1 MRNSKTVQLS
11 SIFHYFF
18 SRVPELLFQ
27 PSMIG
32 NEQAGLAE
40 TVDYVLKK
48 CSPEHQNALVQVSFF
63 ICLLCLFEHLAFLLS
78 SHII

>member
-1 MRNSKTVQLS
+1 MLSKIHKTNIKKHSSKYLS
-11 SIFHYFF
+11 FP
-18 SRVPELLFQ
+18 RVPELLFQ

-48 CSPEHQNALVQVSFF
+48 CSPEDQNALVQVS
-63 ICLLCLFEHLAFLLS
+63 LKS
-78 SHII
+78 

>member
-1 MRNSKTVQLS
+1 MLSKIHKTNIKKHSSKYLLS
-11 SIFHYFF
+11 FP
-18 SRVPELLFQ
+18 RVPELLFQ

-48 CSPEHQNALVQVSFF
+48 CSPEDQNALVQVS
-63 ICLLCLFEHLAFLLS
+63 LTWS
-78 SHII
+78 